1 MITTTTARTKQREG
15 NDDLL
20 PRVLI
25 PYDAP
30 DLSGTER
37 AVPVGLL
44 HVLWDMG
51 EGGGMTSCPYSD
63 EHLAVFDGVSNP
75 MGDVCY
81 RCRDFECEHNSNTE
95 ENPNYCFEPEDM
107 I

>member
-1 MITTTTARTKQREG
+1 
-15 NDDLL
+15 
-20 PRVLI
+20 
-25 PYDAP
+25 
-30 DLSGTER
+30 
-37 AVPVGLL
+37 
-44 HVLWDMG
+44 
-51 EGGGMTSCPYSD
+51 MTSCPYSD

-95 ENPNYCFEPEDM
+95 QNPNYCFEPEDM